1 MSNPLFNQLG
11 GNPMSGMMQAFQQ
24 FARGVQGD
32 PQQQIQ
38 QLLNSGKVSQQQYN
52 RAVQIANQLAPMMG
66 IKK

>member
-24 FARGVQGD
+24 FARGFTGNA
-32 PQQQIQ
+32 QQLTQ
-38 QLLNSGKVSQQQYN
+38 QLLNTGRMSQQQYN
-52 RAVQIANQLAPMMG
+52 ALVARTNQIAPLLG